1 VGELRPSGR
10 FPPLRRVRSRRDFLR
25 IQSLGRRVTTPHF
38 LLLLW
43 VSNPTGSATAPARL
57 GITASRRVGGA
68 VLRNRAKRLVRE
80 AFRATPELWFPG
92 LSLVVV
98 VRSALVDMRLADVV
112 AEWRAAER
120 AIRRR
125 AVEARRDRG
134 QSPLAQGG

>member
-1 VGELRPSGR
+1 MGELRPSGR

-43 VSNPTGSATAPARL
+43 VSDPNDTAMARL

-68 VLRNRAKRLVRE
+68 VVRNRAKRLVRE

-98 VRSALVDMRLADVV
+98 VRSALVDMRLDDVV
-112 AEWRAAER
+112 AEWRTAER

-134 QSPLAQGG
+134 QSPLAQGE

>member
-43 VSNPTGSATAPARL
+43 VSDPNDTAMARL

-68 VLRNRAKRLVRE
+68 VVRNRAKRLVRE

-98 VRSALVDMRLADVV
+98 VRSALVDMRLDDVV
-112 AEWRAAER
+112 AEWRTAER

-134 QSPLAQGG
+134 QSPLAQGE

>member
-1 VGELRPSGR
+1 
-10 FPPLRRVRSRRDFLR
+10 VRSRRDFLR
-25 IQSLGRRVTTPHF
+25 IQSSGRRVTTPHF
-38 LLLLW
+38 SLLLW
-43 VSNPTGSATAPARL
+43 ISDPSGVAVARL
-57 GITASRRVGGA
+57 GITASRRVGCA

-98 VRSALVDMRLADVV
+98 VRSALVDMRLDDVV

-134 QSPLAQGG
+134 QSPLAQGE

>member
-1 VGELRPSGR
+1 
-10 FPPLRRVRSRRDFLR
+10 VRSRRDFLR

-43 VSNPTGSATAPARL
+43 VSDPNDTAMARL

-68 VLRNRAKRLVRE
+68 VVRNRAKRLVRE

-98 VRSALVDMRLADVV
+98 VRSALVDMRLDDVV
-112 AEWRAAER
+112 AEWRTAER

-134 QSPLAQGG
+134 QSPLAQGE

>member
-1 VGELRPSGR
+1 M
-10 FPPLRRVRSRRDFLR
+10 
-25 IQSLGRRVTTPHF
+25 
-38 LLLLW
+38 LLLW
-43 VSNPTGSATAPARL
+43 ISDPNGGAAARL

-68 VLRNRAKRLVRE
+68 VARNRAKRLVRE

-98 VRSALVDMRLADVV
+98 VRTALLNMRLDDVV

-125 AVEARRDRG
+125 VVEARRDRG
-134 QSPLAQGG
+134 QSPLAQGE

>member
-1 VGELRPSGR
+1 VRK
-10 FPPLRRVRSRRDFLR
+10 RREFLR

-43 VSNPTGSATAPARL
+43 VSDPTGGTPARL

-68 VLRNRAKRLVRE
+68 VQRNRAKRLARE

-98 VRSALVDMRLADVV
+98 VRSALVDMRLDDVV

-120 AIRRR
+120 AIHRR
-125 AVEARRDRG
+125 AVEARRDG
-134 QSPLAQGG
+134 AQSPLAQGR